1 MIMKCKKMMIMCQ
14 WKIHHGRVSV
24 VVVAQVDTVVV
35 GAQSCDQWW
44 WW

>member
-14 WKIHHGRVSV
+14 WKIHHGRVSM
-24 VVVAQVDTVVV
+24 VVAQVDTVVV